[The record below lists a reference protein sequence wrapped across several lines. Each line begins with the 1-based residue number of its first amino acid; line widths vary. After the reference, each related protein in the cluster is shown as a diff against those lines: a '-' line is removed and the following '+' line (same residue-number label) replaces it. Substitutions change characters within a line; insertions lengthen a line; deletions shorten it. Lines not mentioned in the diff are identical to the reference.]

1 MLGDFILFQKF
12 EDFTKYL
19 FPIIDKFPNR
29 EKFALCTV
37 IKNHCYNMI
46 KDIIDVHRAKSKYP
60 LLYKLDGEL
69 EFLRWLLR
77 HSHDRGFL
85 AHHSFETS
93 ALKVDELGRIV
104 GRLLNPK
111 PKGGQS

>member
-69 EFLRWLLR
+69 EFLRWLVR
-77 HSHDRGFL
+77 HSQDRGFL
-85 AHHSFETS
+85 AHQSVEPS
-93 ALKVDELGRIV
+93 PLKVDEVGRID
-104 GRLLNPK
+104 GRLQNQTTR
-111 PKGGQS
+111 GGRR